1 MKRVLFYVF
10 TLIFWGI
17 ACKTPKGNSTA
28 EPAVT
33 KTATITQGI
42 VGEVTEITGNQMPMV
57 GVPAPTPRPFKTT
70 VYIYDSTHISKVQQI
85 GTSPLFSS
93 GGHLLGFCTKRRRL
107 FCQPIWREKQ
117 YWVVQG
123 GSWQANALSN
133 KRKCGCRILISFILG
148 FCLGLVS
155 LSLWWRRR
163 YEFGCVASAV

>member
-10 TLIFWGI
+10 TLLLWGI
-17 ACKTPKGNSTA
+17 ACKTPKGNSVA

-85 GTSPLFSS
+85 GTSPLFSMINTRLVQKLDTNEAGQFS
-93 GGHLLGFCTKRRRL
+93 AELPAGTYSVFVLKGGAFFANQFDEKNNIGLCRVEVGKQTR
-107 FCQPIWREKQ
+107 CQ
-117 YWVVQG
+117 
-123 GSWQANALSN
+123 
-133 KRKCGCRILISFILG
+133 IS
-148 FCLGLVS
+148 VNVDAA
-155 LSLWWRRR
+155 
-163 YEFGCVASAV
+163 Y

>member
-85 GTSPLFSS
+85 GTSPLFSMINTRLVQKLDTNEAGQFS
-93 GGHLLGFCTKRRRL
+93 AELPAGTYSVFVLKGGAFFANQFDEKNNIGLCRVEVGKQTRL
-107 FCQPIWREKQ
+107 Q
-117 YWVVQG
+117 
-123 GSWQANALSN
+123 
-133 KRKCGCRILISFILG
+133 IS
-148 FCLGLVS
+148 VNVDAA
-155 LSLWWRRR
+155 
-163 YEFGCVASAV
+163 Y

>member
-17 ACKTPKGNSTA
+17 ACKTPKGNSVA

-85 GTSPLFSS
+85 GTSPLFSMINTRLVQKLDTNEAGQFS
-93 GGHLLGFCTKRRRL
+93 AELPAGTYSVFVLKGGAFFANQFDEKNNIGLCRVEVGKQTR
-107 FCQPIWREKQ
+107 CQ
-117 YWVVQG
+117 
-123 GSWQANALSN
+123 
-133 KRKCGCRILISFILG
+133 IS
-148 FCLGLVS
+148 VNTDTS
-155 LSLWWRRR
+155 
-163 YEFGCVASAV
+163 Y

>member
-85 GTSPLFSS
+85 GTSPLFSMINTRLVQKLDTNEAGQFS
-93 GGHLLGFCTKRRRL
+93 AELPAGTYSVFVLKGGAFFANQFDEKNNIGLCRVEVGKQTR
-107 FCQPIWREKQ
+107 CQ
-117 YWVVQG
+117 
-123 GSWQANALSN
+123 
-133 KRKCGCRILISFILG
+133 IS
-148 FCLGLVS
+148 VNVDAA
-155 LSLWWRRR
+155 
-163 YEFGCVASAV
+163 Y

>member
-85 GTSPLFSS
+85 GTSSLFSVVNTRLVQKLDTNEAGQFS
-93 GGHLLGFCTKRRRL
+93 AELPAGTYSVFVLKGGAFFANQFDEKNNIGLCRVEVGKQTR
-107 FCQPIWREKQ
+107 CQIT
-117 YWVVQG
+117 V
-123 GSWQANALSN
+123 NTD
-133 KRKCGCRILISFILG
+133 
-148 FCLGLVS
+148 
-155 LSLWWRRR
+155 
-163 YEFGCVASAV
+163 ASY

>member
-57 GVPAPTPRPFKTT
+57 GAPAPAPRPFKTT

-85 GTSPLFSS
+85 GTSPLFSMINTRLVQKLDTNEAGQFS
-93 GGHLLGFCTKRRRL
+93 AELPAGTYSVFVLKGGAF
-107 FCQPIWREKQ
+107 FANQFDEKNNIGLCRVEVGKQ
-117 YWVVQG
+117 TRVQITV
-123 GSWQANALSN
+123 N
-133 KRKCGCRILISFILG
+133 
-148 FCLGLVS
+148 VD
-155 LSLWWRRR
+155 
-163 YEFGCVASAV
+163 ASY